1 MLKAST
7 KISTWDAAELISFL
21 WIYPWSFNT
30 NIVWVLFLLV
40 FVSKISLCFYAW
52 LPWRLKCPN
61 YEPRRKNLA
70 IKRAAAAATQKKS
83 LAAVSEIS
91 DDDEDFE
98 LEVVAVLQK
107 LGKSEKDE
115 GISIQQEKWFFVGQG
130 WWGK

>member
-1 MLKAST
+1 M
-7 KISTWDAAELISFL
+7 
-21 WIYPWSFNT
+21 
-30 NIVWVLFLLV
+30 
-40 FVSKISLCFYAW
+40 
-52 LPWRLKCPN
+52 KCPN

-70 IKRAAAAATQKKS
+70 IKRAAAAAATQKKS

-115 GISIQQEKWFFVGQG
+115 GISIQQEKWFCVGEG
-130 WWGK
+130 W